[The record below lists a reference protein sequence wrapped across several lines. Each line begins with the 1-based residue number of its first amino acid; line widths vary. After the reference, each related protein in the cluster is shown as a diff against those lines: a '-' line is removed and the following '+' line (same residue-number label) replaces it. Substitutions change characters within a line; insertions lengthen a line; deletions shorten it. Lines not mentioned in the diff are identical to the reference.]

1 LKTKL
6 LTDRT
11 ALAIAISIATLGL
24 QASAAPPPAIDEQ
37 KTIDEWKTIMSR
49 GDLYETKHDHGKA
62 IQAFSAAMSLA
73 EAQKL
78 PPKYLTTSL
87 CRRTGSEVHQ
97 NLIAQ
102 SNSDCERLMNLV
114 KAQEL
119 NKTLDPD
126 TEVWV
131 LDLANVYQADENR
144 STRENSLLK
153 LCMIMKVLYGENHKE
168 YRNARTLLGKFYEH
182 EHGQGVKAA
191 QIQSVAEAASVRQ
204 AGQNS
209 DPMAQATNLNQLAMH
224 LKISGKLEEAKKAE
238 FQLLEIA
245 KSNPGVADGIPAY
258 LAFLGT
264 VTLVQGNEQESN
276 GYFAKAIKA
285 CSKFKGNK
293 QKEFVVTGL
302 LSGLVD
308 SVKFDKNPQI
318 PDLEVKELKQISS
331 VQEQM
336 NLVPDGQYAIQRAL
350 ADALSRENK
359 PDEACKCL
367 TQSIAIATRP
377 KCIIAKDIPDLWM
390 HIALIRNSQ
399 QRSADAN
406 EAFTRA
412 LNAETDKVGFHATK
426 VLVFWGCLAYQHNNL
441 SLASEKLSIAAKQ
454 AEALPTAKRGTLL
467 IDPLYGLCMIKIR
480 EKDLKANQA
489 FMSKLIPET
498 KEQVALNS
506 NLGPNFWQKLHPG
519 RFIW

>member
-11 ALAIAISIATLGL
+11 ALAIAIAISMAILGL
-24 QASAAPPPAIDEQ
+24 QASAAPPPAIDE
-37 KTIDEWKTIMSR
+37 WKTIMSQ
-49 GDLYETKHDHGKA
+49 GDLYETKHDHIKA
-62 IQAFSAAMSLA
+62 IQAFSAAMVLA
-73 EAQKL
+73 EAKKL
-78 PPKYLTTSL
+78 PPKYLTTAL

-97 NLIAQ
+97 NLITQ

-114 KAQEL
+114 KVQEL

-131 LDLANVYQADENR
+131 LDLANAYQADENKT
-144 STRENSLLK
+144 TRENSLLK
-153 LCMIMKVLYGENHKE
+153 LCMINKVLYGENNKE
-168 YRNARTLLGKFYEH
+168 YRNARMLLGKFYEQ
-182 EHGQGVKAA
+182 GQTVKAA

-209 DPMAQATNLNQLAMH
+209 DPMTQATNLNRLAMH

-238 FQLLEIA
+238 LQLLEIA

-258 LAFLGT
+258 YAYLGSIA
-264 VTLVQGNEQESN
+264 LVQNNEPEST

-308 SVKFDKNPQI
+308 
-318 PDLEVKELKQISS
+318 LEVKELKQLLS

-336 NLVPDGQYAIQRAL
+336 NAVPDGQYAILRAL

-367 TQSIAIATRP
+367 TQAIAIGARP
-377 KCIIAKDIPDLWM
+377 KSMIAKDIPDLWM

-399 QRSADAN
+399 SRSADAN
-406 EAFTRA
+406 EAFSRA
-412 LNAETDKVGFHATK
+412 LASEVDKACFHATK
-426 VLVFWGCLAYQHNNL
+426 VLVFWGCLAYQRND
-441 SLASEKLSIAAKQ
+441 LALATEKLSIAAKQ
-454 AEALPTAKRGTLL
+454 AQALPTAKRGTLL
-467 IDPLYGLCMIKIR
+467 IDSLYGLCMIKIR
-480 EKDLKANQA
+480 EKDLKANQE

-506 NLGPNFWQKLHPG
+506 NFGPNFWQKLQPG